1 MTPTHPPCKAEM
13 QVAPLWSSVRE
24 ALLALRQSTMAN
36 SKRNSPFNKHGMLW
50 NLQKCM
56 ELFNLLH
63 WMLMD

>member
-1 MTPTHPPCKAEM
+1 ML
-13 QVAPLWSSVRE
+13 VDLWFSIDVTRTW
-24 ALLALRQSTMAN
+24 LDMAN